1 MGHWWW
7 FVYRVGWLWIILW
20 VLVATI
26 GCSCVIITI
35 FCLVSSCG
43 TWIGTVSSC
52 SIPIAVACSVWVVLR
67 QLHGLLL
74 SVSVH
79 PASSIVAVV
88 DVIIIID
95 LHELR

>member
-1 MGHWWW
+1 
-7 FVYRVGWLWIILW
+7 
-20 VLVATI
+20 
-26 GCSCVIITI
+26 
-35 FCLVSSCG
+35 
-43 TWIGTVSSC
+43 
-52 SIPIAVACSVWVVLR
+52 VVLR